1 MFFQIVYSH
10 RQLIDNKNSRL
21 YIMYDY
27 KDDYCND
34 SFEKC
39 LVTIKNLN
47 IINRKWQENF
57 KSANDRFLEK

>member
-1 MFFQIVYSH
+1 
-10 RQLIDNKNSRL
+10 
-21 YIMYDY
+21 MYDY
-27 KDDYCND
+27 KGDYCND

-57 KSANDRFLEK
+57 KPADDSIFRKMI